1 MAETKYVT
9 VTMDDGRTVE
19 FPETRRLIKTSAVNP
34 DGSLTV
40 RMDYVNG
47 ECRTFTLPPS
57 LINQFALHGAE
68 QKLGDAMAGIKDLE
82 DAIEVVDQ
90 LILRLDKGEWTAE
103 STGGSG
109 MAGAS
114 ILARALVEVTSQP
127 ITVVREYLGTLDNK
141 TKAALRLTA
150 EVAPVVAKLE
160 AEKAARAAA
169 RGKKVA
175 ASVDTSSVL
184 GNLRNLGTAGATVV
198 ESAGQPEDVPPMDQP
213 ADDAKGKGKKA
224 KA

>member
-19 FPETRRLIKTSAVNP
+19 FPETRRLIKTSAINP

-47 ECRTFTLPPS
+47 ECRTFTLPSS
-57 LINQFALHGAE
+57 LITQFALHGAE

-114 ILARALVEVTSQP
+114 ILARALVEVTNQP
-127 ITVVREYLGTLDNK
+127 IAVVREYLGTLDNK

-175 ASVDTSSVL
+175 ATVDTSSVL
-184 GNLRNLGTAGATVV
+184 GNLRSLGTTPAGD
-198 ESAGQPEDVPPMDQP
+198 DVPPMDQP
-213 ADDAKGKGKKA
+213 AEDAAKGKKGKKA
-224 KA
+224 

>member
-47 ECRTFTLPPS
+47 ECRTFTLPSS
-57 LINQFALHGAE
+57 LITQFALHGAE

-175 ASVDTSSVL
+175 ATVDTSSVL
-184 GNLRNLGTAGATVV
+184 GNLRSLGTTPAADPVTS
-198 ESAGQPEDVPPMDQP
+198 EAAADPAADPEPVP
-213 ADDAKGKGKKA
+213 AKGKKGA

>member
-47 ECRTFTLPPS
+47 ECRMFTLPPS
-57 LINQFALHGAE
+57 LTNQFALHGAE

-82 DAIEVVDQ
+82 DAIEAVDQ

-127 ITVVREYLGTLDNK
+127 IAVVREYLGTLDNK

-175 ASVDTSSVL
+175 ATVDTSSVL
-184 GNLRNLGTAGATVV
+184 GNLRSLGTTPAADPVTS
-198 ESAGQPEDVPPMDQP
+198 EAAADPAADPEPVP
-213 ADDAKGKGKKA
+213 AKGKKGA